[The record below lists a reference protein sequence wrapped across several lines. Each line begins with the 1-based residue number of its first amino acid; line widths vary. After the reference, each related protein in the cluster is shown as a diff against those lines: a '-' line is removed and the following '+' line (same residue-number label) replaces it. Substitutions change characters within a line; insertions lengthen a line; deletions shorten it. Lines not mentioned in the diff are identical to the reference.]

1 VGWHLRRELSHH
13 RALRTLQP
21 AGVTLGQ
28 SDGVLH
34 RSDRGSQSCCH
45 ALLRALAEQRGL
57 PSMTDA
63 NHGYQKALAERV
75 NGILKDEVALDA
87 IFPTCI
93 DAHAA
98 VARAVHAYNTRRLH
112 GSLQRQTP
120 HAGVRPSRLIPAGS
134 QSCTQNL
141 GRDTIPFNRT
151 VPLPPHRTRTAEPL
165 QLRASP
171 ATPSRLSRSRAFAF
185 LQFTLG
191 V

>member
-1 VGWHLRRELSHH
+1 VGWHLSRDFSHH
-13 RALRTLQP
+13 GALRTLQP

-34 RSDRGSQSCCH
+34 HSDRGSQSCCH

-63 NHGYQKALAERV
+63 DHGYQKALAERV

-98 VARAVHAYNTRRLH
+98 VARAVHTYNTRRLH
-112 GSLQRQTP
+112 GSLQRQP
-120 HAGVRPSRLIPAGS
+120 PA
-134 QSCTQNL
+134 QVI
-141 GRDTIPFNRT
+141 D
-151 VPLPPHRTRTAEPL
+151 
-165 QLRASP
+165 RA
-171 ATPSRLSRSRAFAF
+171 A
-185 LQFTLG
+185 
-191 V
+191 